1 MFPPKLE
8 FTIPPRNIIIS
19 GEYILYITSDLFDIT
34 TVRLDRCQIPS
45 SRIDFVREIIINS
58 YSIIM
63 GTPNKIKSK
72 FKKKTKMFVL

>member
-8 FTIPPRNIIIS
+8 FTIPPPNIIIS

-34 TVRLDRCQIPS
+34 TVRLDRWQVPS
-45 SRIDFVREIIINS
+45 RRIGFVRELIISS

-63 GTPNKIKSK
+63 GTLNKIKSK
-72 FKKKTKMFVL
+72 FKEKTKMFVL